1 MVKAQ
6 GLSLNPAKLAGQCG
20 RLKCCMRYE
29 YETYVELK
37 RGLPPIGVQVEST
50 KGSGKVVA
58 QSILKQTVS
67 LLLDGEG
74 GRVDV
79 TLEDLV
85 VRRPDA

>member
-29 YETYVELK
+29 YQTYLEL
-37 RGLPPIGVQVEST
+37 RRDLPAIGAVVEST
-50 KGSGKVVA
+50 KGTGKVIG
-58 QSILKQTVS
+58 QSILKQMVT
-67 LLLDGEG
+67 LLLDGDG
-74 GRVDV
+74 GRADV

-85 VRRPDA
+85 VKRPDA